1 MKQSFKVFAIPQDGV
16 YEAHFPYHP
25 GCSAS
30 GDTVEEAVRRSKD
43 AMVTYLETL
52 IDEGFD
58 IDLDVVDPPHVAVAE
73 VEIELTPK
81 IAAKAG
87 DEAEYLQS
95 EVTQVDQAK
104 KRERAPARA

>member
-1 MKQSFKVFAIPQDGV
+1 MKQSFKVFVIPQDGV

-43 AMVTYLETL
+43 AMVTYMEAL
-52 IDEGFD
+52 IDEGLD
-58 IDLDVVDPPHVAVAE
+58 IDLDIVDPPHVAVAE
-73 VEIELTPK
+73 IEIELTPK
-81 IAAKAG
+81 IVAKAR
-87 DEAEYLQS
+87 DEAEYLRR
-95 EVTQVDQAK
+95 EATPVDQAK